1 MIYPWIIFIIIKA
14 KLAKYRIVKGG
25 GVAYGVSVE
34 IFILKDIAMSMK
46 CTLLFWLI
54 AVCPACFG
62 QNGSMVLH
70 PRAGLCDFTML

>member
-1 MIYPWIIFIIIKA
+1 M
-14 KLAKYRIVKGG
+14 
-25 GVAYGVSVE
+25 AYGVSVE